1 MKFVEI
7 SFLYFILCILALRSV
22 ASSLEYDRI
31 GQKRHFS
38 SAIHTQTSPH
48 IFTRSPPH
56 SHSHSILHSTIK

>member
-38 SAIHTQTSPH
+38 SPIHTQPLLTFLPGPH
-48 IFTRSPPH
+48 PIPIPFPF
-56 SHSHSILHSTIK
+56 ILH